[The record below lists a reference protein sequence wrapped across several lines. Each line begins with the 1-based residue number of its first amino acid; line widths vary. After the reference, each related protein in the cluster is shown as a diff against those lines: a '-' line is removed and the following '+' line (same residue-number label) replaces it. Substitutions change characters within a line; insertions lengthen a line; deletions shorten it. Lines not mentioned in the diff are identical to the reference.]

1 MPSLPRRRWIP
12 AYLVAVAALWAW
24 TAYGHLSRR
33 GPAALEEAASRL
45 DRDNARLR
53 QEVLRLRRE
62 ARALAGDPAALER
75 AAREDLNLVKPGEIV
90 IQLDERAGGS
100 P

>member
-12 AYLVAVAALWAW
+12 AYLAAVVALAALTAW
-24 TAYGHLSRR
+24 DHFSRR
-33 GPAALEEAASRL
+33 GPAALEEAARRL
-45 DRDNARLR
+45 DQENGRLR
-53 QEVLRLRRE
+53 QEVVRLRRE

>member
-1 MPSLPRRRWIP
+1 MPSSPWRRWIP
-12 AYLVAVAALWAW
+12 IYLAAVAGLWAW
-24 TAYGHLSRR
+24 TARHHLAHR
-33 GPAALEEAASRL
+33 GPADLEEAARL
-45 DRDNARLR
+45 LDDENARLR

-75 AAREDLNLVKPGEIV
+75 AARENLSLVKPREMIIRLEGP
-90 IQLDERAGGS
+90 GGS

>member
-1 MPSLPRRRWIP
+1 MPSSPWRRWIP
-12 AYLVAVAALWAW
+12 IYLAAAAGLWAW
-24 TAYGHLSRR
+24 AARHHLDQG
-33 GPAALEEAASRL
+33 GPDDLEAAARRL
-45 DRDNARLR
+45 EGENGKLR

-90 IQLDERAGGS
+90 IRLDGPGAS

>member
-1 MPSLPRRRWIP
+1 MSTFSWRRWTP
-12 AYLVAVAALWAW
+12 VYLAALAVLWAW
-24 TAYGHLSRR
+24 TARHHLAR
-33 GPAALEEAASRL
+33 GGPSDLEEAARRL
-45 DRDNARLR
+45 DDENGRLR

-75 AAREDLNLVKPGEIV
+75 AAREDLNLVKPGEMV
-90 IQLDERAGGS
+90 IRLDGPEKG

>member
-1 MPSLPRRRWIP
+1 MPSHPRRIWIP
-12 AYLVAVAALWAW
+12 AYLAAVAALGAW

-33 GPAALEEAASRL
+33 GPAALEEAARRL
-45 DRDNARLR
+45 DDDNARLR

-75 AAREDLNLVKPGEIV
+75 AAREDLNLVKPGETV
-90 IQLDERAGGS
+90 IQLDGREGGS
-100 P
+100 R

>member
-1 MPSLPRRRWIP
+1 MSSLERRRWIP
-12 AYLVAVAALWAW
+12 VYLAALAALGAW
-24 TAYGHLSRR
+24 TARDHLSRR
-33 GPAALEEAASRL
+33 GPAALEEAARRL
-45 DRDNARLR
+45 DRENSRLR

-90 IQLDERAGGS
+90 IQLDGREGG
-100 P
+100 PP

>member
-1 MPSLPRRRWIP
+1 MPSFPWRRWIP
-12 AYLVAVAALWAW
+12 LYLAAVAGLWAW
-24 TAYGHLSRR
+24 TARHHLARR
-33 GPAALEEAASRL
+33 GPAELEEAARRL
-45 DRDNARLR
+45 EDENGRLR

-75 AAREDLNLVKPGEIV
+75 AAREDLNFVKPGEIV
-90 IQLDERAGGS
+90 IRLDGQGAG